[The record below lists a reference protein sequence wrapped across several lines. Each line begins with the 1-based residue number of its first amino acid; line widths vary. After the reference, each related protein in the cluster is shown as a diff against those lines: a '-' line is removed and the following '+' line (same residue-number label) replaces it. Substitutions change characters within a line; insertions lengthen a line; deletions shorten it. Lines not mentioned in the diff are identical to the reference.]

1 MQSVYNYF
9 AADQTLSLSRSI
21 SNPPFN
27 LSTLVITILM
37 MLVQRFGFESTNNLK
52 ILIDI
57 FFSCFIVCLI
67 LYWYCKE
74 KFSWLFMG
82 FKRLKFKLLIIM
94 VCLQPPKY
102 TKGNTLLKYSTS
114 GQIQGF
120 WRISR
125 SNSTASEIKLF
136 IWDKQLVKPKMKN
149 KNSKPLASNLS
160 FKIDMTEFKGLVTL
174 LLPRPTRFCNLH

>member
-57 FFSCFIVCLI
+57 FSLFLFYCLLDIVLI
-67 LYWYCKE
+67 L
-74 KFSWLFMG
+74 
-82 FKRLKFKLLIIM
+82 
-94 VCLQPPKY
+94 
-102 TKGNTLLKYSTS
+102 
-114 GQIQGF
+114 
-120 WRISR
+120 
-125 SNSTASEIKLF
+125 
-136 IWDKQLVKPKMKN
+136 
-149 KNSKPLASNLS
+149 
-160 FKIDMTEFKGLVTL
+160 
-174 LLPRPTRFCNLH
+174 

>member
-1 MQSVYNYF
+1 
-9 AADQTLSLSRSI
+9 
-21 SNPPFN
+21 
-27 LSTLVITILM
+27 
-37 MLVQRFGFESTNNLK
+37 
-52 ILIDI
+52 
-57 FFSCFIVCLI
+57 
-67 LYWYCKE
+67 
-74 KFSWLFMG
+74 
-82 FKRLKFKLLIIM
+82 M

-120 WRISR
+120 WRISK